1 MGKFAAEAGFRVI
14 LSSYVIEHHIGG
26 GDWRG
31 IASHRLRWVRST
43 RRSRR
48 LGYIG
53 QLFTMTTPVAL
64 IVCAAEPEW
73 WPAGMAAIAL
83 RLASA
88 WVMSRTV
95 ARARIDWRLL
105 PVEDVVAFL
114 FWIAGFFGNTID
126 WRGRRYRVH
135 TDGRFELVTE
145 DAPVA
150 AVTVP
155 DEP

>member
-1 MGKFAAEAGFRVI
+1 MSAQGHSSAG
-14 LSSYVIEHHIGG
+14 
-26 GDWRG
+26 W
-31 IASHRLRWVRST
+31 
-43 RRSRR
+43 
-48 LGYIG
+48 
-53 QLFTMTTPVAL
+53 
-64 IVCAAEPEW
+64 
-73 WPAGMAAIAL
+73 GMAAIAL

-88 WVMSRTV
+88 WIMSRTV
-95 ARARIDWRLL
+95 VRARIDWRLL

-135 TDGRFELVTE
+135 TDGRFELVT
-145 DAPVA
+145 DQAPVA